1 MDIEGANL
9 KGTKANIDPQKVKGK
24 SLFKTNL
31 SGLDLSKKDFSSV
44 LIVNANLEN
53 TKANIDPQKI
63 FDKSLYNT
71 NVCGLKFDN
80 VYFNNVNI
88 IGTKFSKDIKIKKY
102 PIRYILKMLIIEIKI
117 NISDLLFE
125 LF

>member
-1 MDIEGANL
+1 M
-9 KGTKANIDPQKVKGK
+9 
-24 SLFKTNL
+24 
-31 SGLDLSKKDFSSV
+31 
-44 LIVNANLEN
+44 IVNANLEN